1 MRKKNRDNIFYRFF
15 KRAFDIVASVCA
27 LIVLAIPM
35 LIISVAIVCDSKG
48 PVLYR
53 SYRVGKGGKDFLFLK
68 FRTMFDGADRMQDE
82 LREKNEI
89 LGGVTFKMTDD
100 PRITRVGKFLRKYS
114 LDELPQ
120 LICILKGDMSVIGP
134 RPGTPKELNY
144 YNQRA
149 MRRLEVKQGL
159 SGEWQVYGRNVVS
172 FPEMVEMDIDYIDN
186 KRSFFYDIKL
196 ILLTVAE
203 VFRGKGK

>member
-1 MRKKNRDNIFYRFF
+1 MKKRNRNNIPYLFC
-15 KRAFDIVASVCA
+15 KRAFDIVASICA

-35 LIISVAIVCDSKG
+35 LIISIAIVCDSKG

-68 FRTMFDGADRMQDE
+68 FRTMYDGADRKQEE
-82 LREKNEI
+82 LLEKNEI
-89 LGGVTFKMTDD
+89 DGGVTFKMTND

-120 LICILKGDMSVIGP
+120 LFCILKGDMSVIGP
-134 RPGTPKELNY
+134 RPGTPRELNFY
-144 YNQRA
+144 DERA
-149 MRRLEVKQGL
+149 LRRLEVKQGL

-172 FPEMVEMDIDYIDN
+172 FPEMVEMDLDYIDN
-186 KRSFFYDIKL
+186 KRSFFYDMKL